1 MKRITQCI
9 TMAVVL
15 FLATTACKKSQDAL
29 VPAPAPIQN
38 ISKIETDSNIVE
50 TAYNT
55 DGSIQTITRKQSNGT
70 NALTYVFSYENGKIK
85 EIDFG
90 AKWEY
95 YYIGSLV
102 DYIETYSAS
111 GALRYIARYAYVNG
125 KISEKTEF
133 LVNANVER
141 PYVKTKFYYNTD
153 GNVTKK
159 EGFDYINGEWKKE
172 EEVQVTAYDT
182 HPNTSEHLES
192 FPFLPLSYY
201 SVNNPVTETYI
212 NDIGQNAGST
222 VHAYEYDANGR
233 PLKRKITYSFTGF
246 PDFISN
252 SKITY

>member
-1 MKRITQCI
+1 MKRITQCMI
-9 TMAVVL
+9 VVAL
-15 FLATTACKKSQDAL
+15 LLSATACKKSHYT
-29 VPAPAPIQN
+29 PAPAPIRD

-70 NALTYVFSYENGKIK
+70 NALTYAFSYENGKIK
-85 EIDFG
+85 EVDFG
-90 AKWEY
+90 AKWKY
-95 YYIGSLV
+95 YYIGNLV

-133 LVNANVER
+133 LVNANIER
-141 PYVKTKFYYNTD
+141 PYMKAKFYFNTD

-159 EGFDYINGEWKKE
+159 EGYDYINGDWKKE
-172 EEVQVTAYDT
+172 EEVQVTSFDT

-201 SVNNPVTETYI
+201 SSNNPLNETYI
-212 NDIGQNAGST
+212 NDIGQNAGSV
-222 VHAYEYDANGR
+222 VHVYEYDANGR
-233 PLKRKITYSFTGF
+233 PVKRKTTYSFIGF
-246 PDFISN
+246 PDTVSD